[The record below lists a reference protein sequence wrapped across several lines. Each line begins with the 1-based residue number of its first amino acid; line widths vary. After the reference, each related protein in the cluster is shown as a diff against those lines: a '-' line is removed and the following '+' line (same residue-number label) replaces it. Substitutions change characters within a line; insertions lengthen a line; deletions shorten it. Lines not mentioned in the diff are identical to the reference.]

1 MDEMYAFLSQY
12 NSASASATNSNGT
25 VQNQSNPT
33 VVAGDDISNV
43 DVTNVQTNDTDQ
55 DADAFASADGGYGGW
70 YSSTGGAVAD
80 ATADNLNFTFQ
91 SQVNPTI
98 ILGDDIS
105 NIDVTN
111 VQTNDTDQDA
121 FASASADGGYDGY
134 GYLAAF

>member
-43 DVTNVQTNDTDQ
+43 DVTNVQTNSTDQ

-70 YSSTGGAVAD
+70 YSSIGGAVAD
-80 ATADNLNFTFQ
+80 ATADNFNFTVQ

-121 FASASADGGYDGY
+121 FASASADGGYDY